1 MCFTHISIRL
11 WYYTCILKNTGWL
24 FILYWQKKTQV
35 FAGFVVTVPPTYVIV
50 WSRNL
55 HTGDV
60 GHFPPEKPAA
70 TGSHCPASSPHLSL
84 NWEGCLGTTDNFA
97 TISPLSSVLHCL
109 LGLGELQACPFPD
122 VVFGPLLLS
131 ALSSSPLHCAC
142 KMVLAECDEQETC
155 PYHSSLC
162 LFTMV
167 RRSLCGPIACWILAH
182 TSLVT
187 WSLYE
192 MRSILQ

>member
-84 NWEGCLGTTDNFA
+84 NCEGCWGTTDNFA

-109 LGLGELQACPFPD
+109 LGLGKLQACPFSN

-131 ALSSSPLHCAC
+131 ALSSSSLHCALQDGFGR
-142 KMVLAECDEQETC
+142 MWWTGD
-155 PYHSSLC
+155 
-162 LFTMV
+162 M
-167 RRSLCGPIACWILAH
+167 
-182 TSLVT
+182 
-187 WSLYE
+187 
-192 MRSILQ
+192 SIL